1 MKKASKWLLLA
12 GFVTAVAVG
21 INQLIFKLAT
31 AKDRLNHNRAHY
43 YQWKFGKIFYTV
55 QGRGPS
61 VLLVHSTEAD
71 ASADEFSRIVTTLA
85 KKYRV
90 YTIDL
95 LGYGR
100 SDKPK
105 LTYTA
110 YLFVQLI
117 NDFAKDIVRTQTTV
131 ITSGKSNAYAT
142 MACYQNHEQFKNL
155 IFINPANLQALK
167 KNPGN
172 WEKLMKFTLELP
184 LLGTTVYNALYSK
197 RRIRSLYNNR
207 IFNSNQVR
215 ERYIDANHE
224 SAHLSGSASKFIY
237 ASEHCQ
243 FNNVNITDAIAGIN
257 NNIFII
263 QGRRCDGQPICKCD
277 DYKFINPAIECSTI
291 DRTKSMPH
299 LEKPES
305 VLEIL
310 SVYLH

>member
-1 MKKASKWLLLA
+1 MKKVSKWLFLA
-12 GFVTAVAVG
+12 GFVSAIIVG

-31 AKDRLNHNRAHY
+31 TKDRLNHNRAHY

-55 QGRGPS
+55 EGKGPS
-61 VLLVHSTEAD
+61 VLLIHNTEAD
-71 ASADEFSRIVTTLA
+71 ASAYEFTRIVNTLA

-110 YLFVQLI
+110 YMFVQLI
-117 NDFAKDIVRTQTTV
+117 NDFSKDIIREQTSV
-131 ITSGKSNAYAT
+131 ISSGKSNAYAT
-142 MACYQNHEQFKNL
+142 MACYQNHQQFKNL
-155 IFINPANLQALK
+155 IFINPESLQALK
-167 KNPGN
+167 QNPGN

-184 LLGTTVYNALYSK
+184 LLGTSIYNALYSK
-197 RRIRSLYNNR
+197 KRIRKAFNERIYNTK
-207 IFNSNQVR
+207 QVYDQ
-215 ERYIDANHE
+215 YIESSYE

-243 FNNVNITDAIAGIN
+243 FNNVKIKDAIAGIN
-257 NNIFII
+257 NNIYII
-263 QGRRCDGQPICKCD
+263 QGLRCQGQPKCKCD
-277 DYKFINPAIECSTI
+277 DYKVINPAIECTTI